1 MSKIVENDRNLLKD
15 ALMEYNA
22 IKEEAIKVAK
32 DRLAKSMPDVIEK
45 FLKEELENHNMKD
58 EGIISTESSM
68 TKPEGSSVMETM
80 KGDVSE
86 SEDLEDDMEDEEEYD
101 NDKLTAEA
109 IKEALAE
116 LEDMDLGDDMKEE
129 DEFEIDMEEEDEFEI
144 DMEDDMKKEG
154 MYEEDDQ
161 YLDEHDLNLELDFDE
176 NGLNIS
182 GNANGDEFDF
192 EEEFDGEDMDD
203 FEDESEGEFE
213 DEMDDESEDDFDM
226 EDEMESDEEDVDL
239 DSLEDEEEVEA
250 LPKNEAKVR
259 TFAHKRTQAGKL
271 GSSKSDQKFLRPAVR
286 QESVYKKDIDKLI
299 KENNDLKS
307 INLEFKDALKKY
319 KTQLYEMAV
328 FNANL
333 SHVNNLFVEHTTTVD
348 EKKQI
353 LNKFKSVATIEESKS
368 VYNKFVSTLN
378 ESKKTKKTIEE
389 RVEKPSVGG
398 DSGSQKLNESLNVQ
412 NEPDSVKAIKKMMK
426 YIETKRK

>member
-1 MSKIVENDRNLLKD
+1 
-15 ALMEYNA
+15 
-22 IKEEAIKVAK
+22 
-32 DRLAKSMPDVIEK
+32 
-45 FLKEELENHNMKD
+45 
-58 EGIISTESSM
+58 
-68 TKPEGSSVMETM
+68 
-80 KGDVSE
+80 
-86 SEDLEDDMEDEEEYD
+86 
-101 NDKLTAEA
+101 
-109 IKEALAE
+109 LAE
-116 LEDMDLGDDMKEE
+116 LEEMDLGDDMKEG
-129 DEFEIDMEEEDEFEI
+129 IYEEDKDMVFEL
-144 DMEDDMKKEG
+144 DMEDEDM
-154 MYEEDDQ
+154 ED
-161 YLDEHDLNLELDFDE
+161 LDEHDLNLELDFDE
-176 NGLNIS
+176 DGLNIS
-182 GNANGDEFDF
+182 GNADGNEFDF
-192 EEEFDGEDMDD
+192 MSNDESEDEMDD
-203 FEDESEGEFE
+203 FEDESEGEEGMDDFE
-213 DEMDDESEDDFDM
+213 D
-226 EDEMESDEEDVDL
+226 ESDEEFEIEDEEKAEASPLKKEGKFSIKEGLSQNGLTKIKNLCDKIGCRETAVKLIDIALSPISSSDL
-239 DSLEDEEEVEA
+239 GDTVIFADGLDTIEELLESGEYEEAFKHAKEVAEEMLEDEGFGEMFENEE
-250 LPKNEAKVR
+250 PQNEAKVR

-398 DSGSQKLNESLNVQ
+398 DSGSQRLNESLSTQ